1 MKSLPLLRLCVNI
14 SICLIETVTER
25 VVLPQKYCYRNRR
38 RQHDPPGLLLA
49 NAIVWLV
56 GDPKT
61 RYGMKVQSVGKSSG
75 VRVVPV
81 SSALVLQGKSE
92 EQE

>member
-1 MKSLPLLRLCVNI
+1 MTRAPAR
-14 SICLIETVTER
+14 
-25 VVLPQKYCYRNRR
+25 PAAGQ
-38 RQHDPPGLLLA
+38 

-56 GDPKT
+56 DDPKK
-61 RYGMKVQSVGKSSG
+61 RYGMKVHSVGKSSG